1 MPEPRMFRPARYAVA
16 SVAGL
21 LALAI
26 TTAGCAATT
35 SQESPGGGSSTA
47 PTPTAGGLPE
57 QILAAV
63 AKSIDGTE
71 EQARERLARQAEMT
85 ELHTTI
91 APSLKVDWSAGTWL
105 DRDTGNLV
113 VAVTNERRAAEIR
126 ARNAEPRLV
135 TRSAQDLRNVR
146 TQVERL
152 LKQHAVTWVGT
163 SIDVT
168 KNVVVVTSQE
178 ADLPTSVAT
187 ALQREFADAVDIRY
201 QQGRDT
207 ALATASGDQITSD
220 SGTLCSVG
228 WWVRDARPGAA
239 RNYVMTAGHCVA
251 NGPDV
256 SWRHAEGEIGR
267 PERFSFDG
275 PTGSDWA
282 LISVDDDAAR
292 RLSPSVS
299 VRGVKP
305 IGEEGQP
312 DRDLVVSLSTAG
324 LARQTA
330 FLTGTIVCKNG
341 RTTQVTCGRVIAN
354 DVDLNIAAGE
364 GRSVPLRGVTRV
376 SLLAQP
382 GDSGGPVFILGDR
395 DQVTAIGVVSA
406 ASGDRSNPLAATMT
420 FQLLDRALT
429 ESGTRLVIDPN
440 APR

>member
-1 MPEPRMFRPARYAVA
+1 M
-16 SVAGL
+16 AGL

-91 APSLKVDWSAGTWL
+91 APSLKDDWSAGTWL

-168 KNVVVVTSQE
+168 KNVVVLTTQK
-178 ADLPTSVAT
+178 ADLPTPVAT
-187 ALQREFADAVDIRY
+187 ALHRTFGDAIDIRY
-201 QQGRDT
+201 QDARDT
-207 ALATASGDQITSD
+207 VLSIASGDQMASD
-220 SGTLCSVG
+220 NMLCSVG
-228 WWVRDARPGAA
+228 WWVRDARSPVV

-251 NGPDV
+251 DSPV
-256 SWRHAEGEIGR
+256 VPWRHAEGEIGR
-267 PERFSFDG
+267 LGRFSFDT
-275 PTGSDWA
+275 PIGSDWA

-292 RLSPSVS
+292 RLSPAVS
-299 VRGVKP
+299 VRQAKP
-305 IGEEGQP
+305 AGEGD
-312 DRDLVVSLSTAG
+312 DRELVTSLSIAATAPK
-324 LARQTA
+324 TA

-354 DVDLNIAAGE
+354 DSDVNADTGG
-364 GRSVPLRGVTRV
+364 GRAVRLRGFTRV
-376 SLLAQP
+376 SLLVQP
-382 GDSGGPVFILGDR
+382 GDSGGPVFILDPRGR
-395 DQVTAIGVVSA
+395 NQVTAIGVVS
-406 ASGDRSNPLAATMT
+406 SGGGDQSNPLAATMA
-420 FQLLDRALT
+420 FQPLDRALA

-440 APR
+440 VSR